1 MWLSVLRGL
10 KVQSWEIYSTI
21 FLQPEMH
28 FLFTDSANVRPA
40 VLNIIFTL
48 RHLLHKFVENV
59 AMAKAVKKYS
69 KSDPLSGLN
78 EYAMPYGAN
87 PDTANLSSIIRWLGF
102 PGSAAKKMVSNFDFI
117 NLGISG
123 ITKGAVNTLASHLGI
138 SRKYIS
144 ENIFDISVKTFER
157 KEDKARLDKKVSS
170 HALEIA
176 RVVQHAFE
184 VFRDKEKVKRWLN
197 SQNRALNN
205 FKPVELLD
213 TLTGINMVN
222 DILGRIEEG
231 VYS

>member
-1 MWLSVLRGL
+1 
-10 KVQSWEIYSTI
+10 
-21 FLQPEMH
+21 
-28 FLFTDSANVRPA
+28 
-40 VLNIIFTL
+40 
-48 RHLLHKFVENV
+48 
-59 AMAKAVKKYS
+59 MAKAVKKYS
-69 KSDPLSGLN
+69 TTGASSEVN
-78 EYAMPYGAN
+78 EYAVLYGAN
-87 PDTANLSSIIRWLGF
+87 PDAGNLSSVIRWLGL

-157 KEDKARLDKKVSS
+157 KEDKARLDKKISS

-176 RVVQHAFE
+176 RVVQHAYE
-184 VFRDKEKVKRWLN
+184 VFRDESKVKRWLN
-197 SQNRALNN
+197 SQNKALNN

-213 TLTGINMVN
+213 TFTGLNMVN

>member
-1 MWLSVLRGL
+1 
-10 KVQSWEIYSTI
+10 
-21 FLQPEMH
+21 
-28 FLFTDSANVRPA
+28 
-40 VLNIIFTL
+40 
-48 RHLLHKFVENV
+48 
-59 AMAKAVKKYS
+59 
-69 KSDPLSGLN
+69 
-78 EYAMPYGAN
+78 
-87 PDTANLSSIIRWLGF
+87 
-102 PGSAAKKMVSNFDFI
+102 MVSNFDFI

-176 RVVQHAFE
+176 RVLQHAFE